1 MESKAKS
8 FLRFSDHR
16 EVMLPLNLILPELK
30 ASHAR
35 LLCLNGMLALA
46 LHTVELATGQL
57 QRLLYSPWS
66 WSIVILD

>member
-1 MESKAKS
+1 
-8 FLRFSDHR
+8 
-16 EVMLPLNLILPELK
+16 MLPLNLTLPELK

-66 WSIVILD
+66 W